1 MEAFDDKE
9 KLYPIRHFRRDY
21 GKRNDRRLRKTNC
34 YELDARGSGRSV
46 TDATADPARAHDGI
60 TKLGNLRLG
69 ADRQGPE
76 SRPLLCY
83 TRARIDGT
91 LFWRALV
98 GRKWA
103 DRPCYVSRPE
113 RCAGGSIPVLL

>member
-1 MEAFDDKE
+1 MVKRSYTLVAIFVAITVSAMAVVYERLTVMSLMPEVADGPSPMPP
-9 KLYPIRHFRRDY
+9 PIPLERTF
-21 GKRNDRRLRKTNC
+21 
-34 YELDARGSGRSV
+34 E
-46 TDATADPARAHDGI
+46 I
-60 TKLGNLRLG
+60 TKLGNLRLC

-76 SRPLLCY
+76 SRPSLCY

-103 DRPCYVSRPE
+103 DRPCYVSRLE
-113 RCAGGSIPVLL
+113 GCAGGSIPVLL